1 MISRKEYQQKWYF
14 KNRVRLLEKAKRYR
28 SENPALIKEWRLRN
42 RSYLKRY
49 RRRYFSE
56 YCLRENYKEQ
66 RKISQLKWIKSNK
79 GKIYSLKKS
88 KEWYWKNRIECLKR
102 AKEYRE
108 NNKGLIH
115 NNNIKNRKYFREY
128 RRQWK
133 INNPEKYRQSSKAWA
148 GLNRV
153 KLNFK
158 HKYYARK
165 RKGLIG
171 VIQRVYEDNI
181 KQYGT
186 LTCYLCLKSV
196 GFGEDNLEHKMPISR
211 GGDNEYANLAIAH
224 KSCNCK
230 KHNKTEEE
238 YRKLLK
244 EE

>member
-66 RKISQLKWIKSNK
+66 RKISQF
-79 GKIYSLKKS
+79 
-88 KEWYWKNRIECLKR
+88 
-102 AKEYRE
+102 
-108 NNKGLIH
+108 
-115 NNNIKNRKYFREY
+115 RKYFREY